1 MAQFEPV
8 KAELNALGASL
19 VFVAAEKRS
28 GIFRPEKYFSEH
40 PISFPF
46 LLDEDRRVTK
56 AYGVYHAIGRDAF
69 NIAHPATFVI
79 DREGK
84 IRMIY
89 VGMDQRDRMPVQAIL
104 EVLRALPKETR

>member
-1 MAQFEPV
+1 MAQVEPI
-8 KAELNALGASL
+8 KDELQALGSL
-19 VFVAAEKRS
+19 VYIAAEKRM
-28 GIFRPEKYFSEH
+28 GMFHPEKYFAEH

-56 AYGVYHAIGRDAF
+56 AYGVYHAIGVDAL
-69 NIAHPATFVI
+69 NIAHPATFVV

-104 EVLRALPKETR
+104 EVLRTIPKEGK